1 MSNDFSK
8 LLQEQRGY
16 DVFAKKEEE
25 YEERQK
31 SFVNR
36 FWLPPEKSTK
46 IVFLDDNPVILD
58 EHQVKID
65 GRWNNFFTCLRQLGQ
80 NCPLCEELDNRP
92 ATTGFYTIIDTS
104 EWTDARGNKHVN
116 EKKLFAPKFKTLQM
130 LKRLSKKRGSLQG
143 CVFDVY
149 RTSAD
154 AYNVGDVFDYE
165 GKLEEAQIKKL
176 NKDIVPFDYA
186 EILKPQAAGDLLRLL
201 KRNAENTNTEDYDVY
216 SKDAADDIN
225 F

>member
-25 YEERQK
+25 FEERQK

-36 FWLPPEKSTK
+36 FWLPPEKSAK

-58 EHQVKID
+58 EHQVKLN

-80 NCPLCEELDNRP
+80 NCPLCDELDNRP

-104 EWTDARGNKHVN
+104 EWTDSRGNKHVN

-176 NKDIVPFDYA
+176 NKDIAPFDYA
-186 EILKPQAAGDLLRLL
+186 EILKPQSAGDLLRIL
-201 KRNAENTNTEDYDVY
+201 KRNAESTNTEDYDVY

>member
-1 MSNDFSK
+1 MSNDFLK

-16 DVFAKKEEE
+16 DAFAKKEEE
-25 YEERQK
+25 YEERQR

-36 FWLPPEKSTK
+36 FWLPPEKSAK
-46 IVFLDDNPVILD
+46 IVFLDDDPVFLD
-58 EHQVKID
+58 EHQVKIN

-80 NCPLCEELDNRP
+80 NCPLCDELNNRP
-92 ATTGFYTIIDTS
+92 ATTGFYTIIDTT
-104 EWTDARGNKHVN
+104 EWTDSRGNKHVN

-130 LKRLSKKRGSLQG
+130 LKRLSKKRGGLQG

-165 GKLEEAQIKKL
+165 GKLDEEQLKKL
-176 NKDIVPFDYA
+176 NKDITPFDYA
-186 EILKPQAAGDLLRLL
+186 EILKPLSAGELLRIL
-201 KRNAENTNTEDYDVY
+201 KRNAESTNTDDFDVY
-216 SKDAADDIN
+216 SMDAADEIN

>member
-16 DVFAKKEEE
+16 DVFAKKEAEF
-25 YEERQK
+25 EERQK

-36 FWLPPEKSTK
+36 FWLPPEKSAK
-46 IVFLDDNPVILD
+46 IVFLDDDPVILD
-58 EHQVKID
+58 EHQVKIN

-80 NCPLCEELDNRP
+80 NCPLCDELDNRP
-92 ATTGFYTIIDTS
+92 ATTGFYTIIDTT
-104 EWTDARGNKHVN
+104 EWTDSRGNKHVN

-130 LKRLSKKRGSLQG
+130 LKRLSKKRGGLQG

-165 GKLEEAQIKKL
+165 GKLDEEQLKKL
-176 NKDIVPFDYA
+176 NKDIAPFDYA
-186 EILKPQAAGDLLRLL
+186 EILKPLPASDLLRIL
-201 KRNAENTNTEDYDVY
+201 KRNAESINTDDYDVY
-216 SKDAADDIN
+216 SMDAADEIN

>member
-1 MSNDFSK
+1 VSNDFSK

-36 FWLPPEKSTK
+36 FWLPPEKSAK

-58 EHQVKID
+58 EHQVKLN

-80 NCPLCEELDNRP
+80 NCPLCDELDNRP

-104 EWTDARGNKHVN
+104 EWTDSRGNKHVN

-154 AYNVGDVFDYE
+154 SYNVGDVFDYE
-165 GKLEEAQIKKL
+165 GKLDEEQIKKL
-176 NKDIVPFDYA
+176 NKDIAPFDYA
-186 EILKPQAAGDLLRLL
+186 EILKPLPASDLLRLL
-201 KRNAENTNTEDYDVY
+201 KRNAESTNTEDYDVY
-216 SKDAADDIN
+216 SKDAADEIN

>member
-1 MSNDFSK
+1 MSNEFSK

-16 DVFAKKEEE
+16 DAFAKKEEE
-25 YEERQK
+25 FEERQK

-36 FWLPPEKSTK
+36 FWLPPEKSAK

-58 EHQVKID
+58 EHQVKLN

-80 NCPLCEELDNRP
+80 NCPLCDELDNRP

-104 EWTDARGNKHVN
+104 EWTDSRGNKHVN

-154 AYNVGDVFDYE
+154 SYNVGDVFDYE
-165 GKLEEAQIKKL
+165 GKLDEEQIKKL
-176 NKDIVPFDYA
+176 NKDIAPFDYA
-186 EILKPQAAGDLLRLL
+186 EILKPLPASDLLRLL
-201 KRNAENTNTEDYDVY
+201 KRNAESTNTEDYDVY
-216 SKDAADDIN
+216 SKDAADEIN